1 MFYRKH
7 PTFLLT
13 KIGGFYFYSKHFS
26 KFYFH
31 FLLRQ
36 TLKNQTNSR
45 FLSAVCLMDIKI
57 KNIDVGTMRLSG
69 ARVFRKQSKL

>member
-7 PTFLLT
+7 PTFLLA

-26 KFYFH
+26 NYFH

-45 FLSAVCLMDIKI
+45 FLSAVCLMDIKNK
-57 KNIDVGTMRLSG
+57 KNQCWHNDAEWRT
-69 ARVFRKQSKL
+69 RVSETE

>member
-26 KFYFH
+26 YYFH

-45 FLSAVCLMDIKI
+45 FLSAVCLMDIKN
-57 KNIDVGTMRLSG
+57 KNNINVGTMTLSG
-69 ARVFRKQSKL
+69 ARVFRKPSKH

>member
-26 KFYFH
+26 KYFH

-45 FLSAVCLMDIKI
+45 FLSAVCLMDIKN
-57 KNIDVGTMRLSG
+57 KKYQCWHNDAERSP
-69 ARVFRKQSKL
+69 RVSETE

>member
-45 FLSAVCLMDIKI
+45 FLSAVCLMDIKN
-57 KNIDVGTMRLSG
+57 KKYQCWHNDAERRT
-69 ARVFRKQSKL
+69 RVLETE

>member
-26 KFYFH
+26 NYFH

-57 KNIDVGTMRLSG
+57 KIINVGTMTLSG
-69 ARVFRKQSKL
+69 ELVFRKQSKL